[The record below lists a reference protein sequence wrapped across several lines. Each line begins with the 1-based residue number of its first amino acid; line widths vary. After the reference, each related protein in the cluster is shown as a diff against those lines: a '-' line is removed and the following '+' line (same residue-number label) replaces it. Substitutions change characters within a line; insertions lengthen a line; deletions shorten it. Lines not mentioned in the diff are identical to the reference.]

1 MLKCVLIWAN
11 ETAARQGLDN
21 RRALLSDEAVR
32 NIAYHRFTSKQD
44 IEKAV
49 GTVPDVEGLVSMML
63 HNIQVGRVAHP
74 IDVILENRILPF
86 ILPCILFYSYP
97 PPDFHPIFS
106 PYPFTLL
113 YSFPSLP
120 YLILPYRTLPYSTLP
135 YSYFYSILPYP
146 AACVPQP
153 LRLLLLYPTLPY
165 SYSTLLLPYPT
176 LSYSYPTLPCS
187 VCSPALPPTP
197 WRPWCAPGP
206 VPLTSP
212 RTPTTPPSSDRDSK
226 GDKG

>member
-97 PPDFHPIFS
+97 PP
-106 PYPFTLL
+106 
-113 YSFPSLP
+113 
-120 YLILPYRTLPYSTLP
+120 
-135 YSYFYSILPYP
+135 
-146 AACVPQP
+146 
-153 LRLLLLYPTLPY
+153 
-165 SYSTLLLPYPT
+165 
-176 LSYSYPTLPCS
+176 
-187 VCSPALPPTP
+187 
-197 WRPWCAPGP
+197 
-206 VPLTSP
+206 
-212 RTPTTPPSSDRDSK
+212 
-226 GDKG
+226 